1 MGFFELALIS
11 SVSPQTLAVVLYL
24 LGGTRGLRH
33 AWLFVSGVMLTSGVS
48 GLLVAVGIGD
58 LGIHVDGLGGG
69 RHFPAVYIAGGVLL
83 VLFAGYVLWRHLRAR
98 AHPRAHDRRRAEQ
111 RLEHMV
117 ESSRVSFGVGLIFGL
132 PGVWYALALAETS
145 GHSVLF
151 TVATVLVF
159 SAISYSWG
167 WGPIVWFMAD
177 RARALRLLTALRAAV
192 GRHRIAIVVT
202 VLVLVGAYLIVLGV
216 LAA

>member
-1 MGFFELALIS
+1 
-11 SVSPQTLAVVLYL
+11 
-24 LGGTRGLRH
+24 
-33 AWLFVSGVMLTSGVS
+33 
-48 GLLVAVGIGD
+48 
-58 LGIHVDGLGGG
+58 
-69 RHFPAVYIAGGVLL
+69 
-83 VLFAGYVLWRHLRAR
+83 
-98 AHPRAHDRRRAEQ
+98 
-111 RLEHMV
+111 
-117 ESSRVSFGVGLIFGL
+117 
-132 PGVWYALALAETS
+132 
-145 GHSVLF
+145 LF